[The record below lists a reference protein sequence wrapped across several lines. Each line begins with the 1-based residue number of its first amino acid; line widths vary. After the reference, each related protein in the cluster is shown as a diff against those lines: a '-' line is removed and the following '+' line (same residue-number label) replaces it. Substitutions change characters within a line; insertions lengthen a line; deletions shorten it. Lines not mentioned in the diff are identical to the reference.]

1 MELLSFFI
9 LFLEV
14 VKKYSTNALLF
25 MANNSRCYLLGK
37 CSVFRNHP
45 KMPSLYTHAGFVR
58 SEKMLTLR
66 VIFISAE
73 EDEER
78 NLRRISYL
86 RATKEDRTQP
96 YYSDEDDGGLSRHL
110 SGGHKR

>member
-1 MELLSFFI
+1 MPCYLWPTTQGVTYWANV
-9 LFLEV
+9 LFLE
-14 VKKYSTNALLF
+14 TIQ
-25 MANNSRCYLLGK
+25 K
-37 CSVFRNHP
+37 CLH
-45 KMPSLYTHAGFVR
+45 YTHAGFVR